1 VRIGEGGIRHLAERR
16 LTLYDWG
23 MTSDAPM
30 AVETDPSA
38 APRVPLSKERV
49 LKGAIALADQ
59 AGIGGLTMR
68 KLAET
73 LSVEAMSLYYHVANK
88 EALLDGVADAIV
100 GEIEEELGGFDV
112 PQDGANWKANLR
124 SWILTARQVMLRH
137 KWAPG
142 LFETRTSMSPRMM
155 RYFDSLAGILREGGF
170 SYDLIHL
177 AMHAVGSRAFG
188 FNQELFVPDTEQ
200 QAEDDSE
207 EMLEL
212 MASQLPYMT
221 EMLMEVRHNDPDST
235 LGWCDYQAEFEFSLD
250 LTLDGLERLK
260 DAA

>member
-1 VRIGEGGIRHLAERR
+1 
-16 LTLYDWG
+16 
-23 MTSDAPM
+23 MTSDTPT
-30 AVETDPSA
+30 AVEADPSA

-59 AGIGGLTMR
+59 AGIEGLTMR

-88 EALLDGVADAIV
+88 EALLDGVADAVV

-124 SWILTARQVMLRH
+124 RRILTARQVMLRH

-142 LFETRTSMSPRMM
+142 LFETRTNMSPTVM
-155 RYFDSLAGILREGGF
+155 RYFDSLAGILREGSF

-177 AMHAVGSRAFG
+177 AMHALGSRALG
-188 FNQELFVPDTEQ
+188 FEQELFAPGNEP
-200 QAEDDSE
+200 QAEENAE

-221 EMLMEVRHNDPDST
+221 EMLKDMRHTDPDST

-250 LTLDGLERLK
+250 LTLDRLEQLK